1 MRLRRSK
8 IRIMHAGG
16 NIERATCECVRGY
29 VERGKEG
36 ARTTGWP
43 RQLPKKRK
51 LRKEKE
57 KKRDGITRKLYIFFH
72 YIYIVFYFIELP
84 IASSLRKMIFL
95 IEFSR
100 KIPSRAYIEHDLPS
114 VSFFFSFCTVVVV
127 VRVATTISR
136 VIFYRWSC
144 VIERKNDVRVR
155 SIDDK
160 RACTCSFPCLLDIHN
175 NAHNFAINY
184 QPDIF

>member
-1 MRLRRSK
+1 MT
-8 IRIMHAGG
+8 
-16 NIERATCECVRGY
+16 ETVTE
-29 VERGKEG
+29 
-36 ARTTGWP
+36 
-43 RQLPKKRK
+43 KKK
-51 LRKEKE
+51 LRKKKE

-72 YIYIVFYFIELP
+72 YIYIVFYFIG
-84 IASSLRKMIFL
+84 SSLRKMIFL
-95 IEFSR
+95 IEFSQ

-114 VSFFFSFCTVVVV
+114 VSFFFSFCMIVVV